1 VYPLGGEAEAMSTQP
16 KPIEFPQRYVT
27 KTMPCGKCGREMQVS
42 ERTVLAFCRDC
53 SATMGVKK

>member
-1 VYPLGGEAEAMSTQP
+1 MSTAP
-16 KPIEFPQRYVT
+16 NKVT
-27 KTMPCGKCGREMQVS
+27 EMPRLTKQIDCGKCGRELIVS

>member
-1 VYPLGGEAEAMSTQP
+1 MNAPN
-16 KPIEFPQRYVT
+16 KVT
-27 KTMPCGKCGREMQVS
+27 EMPRLTKEISCGKCGRELTVS